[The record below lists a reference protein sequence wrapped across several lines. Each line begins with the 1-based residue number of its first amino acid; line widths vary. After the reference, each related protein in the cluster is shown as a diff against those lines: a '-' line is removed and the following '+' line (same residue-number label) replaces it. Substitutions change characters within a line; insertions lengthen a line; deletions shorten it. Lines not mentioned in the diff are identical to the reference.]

1 MYSKVLFSLIITT
14 AFFLTN
20 CGKKGCTDPQA
31 SNYDSQAKRDD
42 NSCEYN
48 NVVLP
53 SNLLTTITS
62 NEGLVEISAS
72 ANGANFYTF
81 TFYEGQNYEII
92 QSSDGEANYTFSTSG
107 SYQITTKAHTTYD
120 DFISTTETINIT
132 INVSGGSI
140 GNGIPSTGY
149 STPISYPNYTLVWN
163 DEFNG
168 SSLSG
173 DWVYDIGTGS
183 WGWGNN
189 ELEYY
194 RTENAVVDSGVLT
207 ITAKQEN
214 FGGQQYT
221 SSRIKTQ
228 GIKSFKY
235 GRIDIRA
242 ALPYGKGIWPALW
255 MLGDNITTAS
265 WPDCGEIDIMEL
277 IGGGSYNNRTVHGT
291 IHWDNSGSYAS
302 YGGSNSLSTGIFAE
316 EFHVFSIIW
325 TSSSIKW
332 LRDDIQY
339 HEADISPAQLSEFQQ
354 NFFFIFNVAV
364 GGNWPGSPDA
374 STIFPQKMYVDY
386 VRIFQ

>member
-1 MYSKVLFSLIITT
+1 MSRKLVFLIVIST
-14 AFFLTN
+14 AFFFTN

-31 SNYDSQAKRDD
+31 SNYDSQAKRDN

-53 SNLLTTITS
+53 TNLVTTVAS

-72 ANGANFYTF
+72 ANGANFFTF
-81 TFYEGQNYEII
+81 TFYEGQNYETI
-92 QSSDGEANYTFSTSG
+92 QSSDGEASYTFSSSG
-107 SYQITTKAHTTYD
+107 NYQITTKAHTTYN
-120 DFISTTETINIT
+120 DFISVTETVNII

-140 GNGIPSTGY
+140 GNGIPNTGY
-149 STPISYPNYTLVWN
+149 STPLSYPNYTLVWN

-168 SSLSG
+168 SSLSN
-173 DWVYDIGTGS
+173 DWGYDIGTGS

-207 ITAKQEN
+207 ITAKKEN
-214 FGGQQYT
+214 FGGQSYT

-235 GRIDIRA
+235 GRVDIRA

-265 WPDCGEIDIMEL
+265 WPACGEIDIMEL

-291 IHWDNSGSYAS
+291 IHWDNNGSYAS
-302 YGGSNSLSTGIFAE
+302 YGGNNSLSSGIFAE
-316 EFHVFSIIW
+316 EFHVFSIVW

-339 HEADISPAQLSEFQQ
+339 HEADISPAQLNEFQQ

>member
-1 MYSKVLFSLIITT
+1 MSRTVIFLIVIST
-14 AFFLTN
+14 AFFFTN

-31 SNYDSQAKRDD
+31 SNYDSQAKRD
-42 NSCEYN
+42 NNTCEYN
-48 NVVLP
+48 NIVLP
-53 SNLLTTITS
+53 TNLVTTVAS

-81 TFYEGQNYEII
+81 TFYEGQNYETI
-92 QSSDGEANYTFSTSG
+92 QSSDGVASYTFSSSG
-107 SYQITTKAHTTYD
+107 NYQITTKAHTTYN
-120 DFISTTETINIT
+120 DFISVTETVNII

-149 STPISYPNYTLVWN
+149 STPLSYPNYTLIWN

-168 SSLSG
+168 SSLSN
-173 DWVYDIGTGS
+173 DWGYDIGTGS

-207 ITAKQEN
+207 ITAKKEN
-214 FGGQQYT
+214 FGGQSYT

-235 GRIDIRA
+235 GRVDIRA

-291 IHWDNSGSYAS
+291 IHWDNNGSYAS
-302 YGGSNSLSTGIFAE
+302 YGGNNSLSSGIFAE

-339 HEADISPAQLSEFQQ
+339 HQADISPAQLSEFQQ

>member
-1 MYSKVLFSLIITT
+1 MYRKVLFSLIITT
-14 AFFLTN
+14 AFFLTS

-31 SNYDSQAKRDD
+31 SNYDSLAERDD
-42 NSCEYN
+42 NTCEYN

-53 SNLLTTITS
+53 SNLLTTITT

-107 SYQITTKAHTTYD
+107 AYQITTKAHTTYD

-132 INVSGGSI
+132 INVSGGNI

-168 SSLSG
+168 SSLSS
-173 DWVYDIGTGS
+173 DWGYDIGTGS

-194 RTENAVVDSGVLT
+194 RTENAEVDSGVLI
-207 ITAKQEN
+207 ITAKKEN

-291 IHWDNSGSYAS
+291 IHWDNNGSYAS
-302 YGGSNSLSTGIFAE
+302 YGGSNSLSSGIFAE

-339 HEADISPAQLSEFQQ
+339 HQADISPAQLSEFQQ

>member
-1 MYSKVLFSLIITT
+1 MSRLVFFMLLIST
-14 AFFLTN
+14 AFFFTN

-31 SNYDSQAKRDD
+31 SNYDAQAERDD

-53 SNLLTTITS
+53 SNLLTTVILS
-62 NEGLVEISAS
+62 EGLVEISAS

-81 TFYEGQNYEII
+81 TFYEGQNHEEI

-107 SYQITTKAHTTYD
+107 EYNITTKAHTTYD
-120 DFISTTETINIT
+120 DFISVTETVTIV
-132 INVSGGSI
+132 INVSGGNI
-140 GNGIPSTGY
+140 GNGIPITGY
-149 STPISYPNYTLVWN
+149 STPLSYPNYTLVWN
-163 DEFNG
+163 DEFDG
-168 SSLSG
+168 SSLSN
-173 DWVYDIGTGS
+173 DWGYDIGTGN

-207 ITAKQEN
+207 ITAKKEN
-214 FGGQQYT
+214 FSGQQYT

-235 GRIDIRA
+235 GRVDIRA

-255 MLGDNITTAS
+255 MLGDNINTVS

-291 IHWDNSGSYAS
+291 IHWDDNGSHAS
-302 YGGSNSLSTGIFAE
+302 YGGNNSLSNGIFAE
-316 EFHVFSIIW
+316 EFHVFSILW
-325 TSSSIKW
+325 TSTSIKW

-339 HEADISPAQLSEFQQ
+339 HQADISPAQLSEFQQ

-374 STIFPQKMYVDY
+374 STIFPQKMYIDY
-386 VRIFQ
+386 VRVFQ

>member
-1 MYSKVLFSLIITT
+1 MSRKLVFLIVIST
-14 AFFLTN
+14 AFFFTN

-31 SNYDSQAKRDD
+31 SNYDSQAKRDN

-53 SNLLTTITS
+53 TNLVTTVAS

-72 ANGANFYTF
+72 AIGANFYTF
-81 TFYEGQNYEII
+81 TFYEGQNYETI
-92 QSSDGEANYTFSTSG
+92 QSSDGEASYTFSSSG
-107 SYQITTKAHTTYD
+107 NYQITTKAHTTYN
-120 DFISTTETINIT
+120 DFISVTETVNII

-140 GNGIPSTGY
+140 GNGIPTTGY
-149 STPISYPNYTLVWN
+149 STPLSYPNYTLVWN
-163 DEFNG
+163 DEFDG
-168 SSLSG
+168 SSLSN
-173 DWVYDIGTGS
+173 DWGYDIGTGS

-207 ITAKQEN
+207 ITAKKEN
-214 FGGQQYT
+214 FGGQSYT

-235 GRIDIRA
+235 GRVDIRA

-255 MLGDNITTAS
+255 MLGDNITTVS

-291 IHWDNSGSYAS
+291 IHWDNNGSYAS
-302 YGGSNSLSTGIFAE
+302 YGGNNSLSSGIFAE
-316 EFHVFSIIW
+316 EFHVFSIVW

-339 HEADISPAQLSEFQQ
+339 HEADISPAQLNEFQQ

>member
-1 MYSKVLFSLIITT
+1 MSRKLVFLIVIST
-14 AFFLTN
+14 AFFFTN

-31 SNYDSQAKRDD
+31 SNYDSQAKRD
-42 NSCEYN
+42 NNTCEYN
-48 NVVLP
+48 NIVLP
-53 SNLLTTITS
+53 TNLVTTVAS

-81 TFYEGQNYEII
+81 TFYEGQNYETI
-92 QSSDGEANYTFSTSG
+92 QSSDGVASYTFSSSG
-107 SYQITTKAHTTYD
+107 NYQITTKAHTTYN
-120 DFISTTETINIT
+120 DFISVTETVNII

-149 STPISYPNYTLVWN
+149 STPLSYPNYTLIWN

-168 SSLSG
+168 SSLSN
-173 DWVYDIGTGS
+173 DWGYDIGTGS

-207 ITAKQEN
+207 ITAKKEN
-214 FGGQQYT
+214 FGGQSYT

-235 GRIDIRA
+235 GRVDIRA

-255 MLGDNITTAS
+255 MLGDNITTVS

-291 IHWDNSGSYAS
+291 IHWDNNGSYAS
-302 YGGSNSLSTGIFAE
+302 YGGNNSLSSGIFAE
-316 EFHVFSIIW
+316 EFHVFSIVW

-339 HEADISPAQLSEFQQ
+339 HEADISPAQLNEFQQ

>member
-1 MYSKVLFSLIITT
+1 MSRKLVFLIVIST
-14 AFFLTN
+14 AFFFTN

-31 SNYDSQAKRDD
+31 SNYDSQAKRDN

-48 NVVLP
+48 NVILP
-53 SNLLTTITS
+53 TNLVTTVAS

-81 TFYEGQNYEII
+81 TFYEGQNYETI
-92 QSSDGEANYTFSTSG
+92 QSSDGEASYTFSSSG
-107 SYQITTKAHTTYD
+107 NYQITTKAHTTYN
-120 DFISTTETINIT
+120 DFISVTETVNII

-140 GNGIPSTGY
+140 GNGIPTTGY
-149 STPISYPNYTLVWN
+149 STPLSYPNYTLVWN

-168 SSLSG
+168 SSLSN
-173 DWVYDIGTGS
+173 DWGYDIGTGS

-207 ITAKQEN
+207 ITAKKEN
-214 FGGQQYT
+214 FGGQSYT

-235 GRIDIRA
+235 GRVDIRA

-255 MLGDNITTAS
+255 MLGDNITTVS

-291 IHWDNSGSYAS
+291 IHWDNNGSYAS
-302 YGGSNSLSTGIFAE
+302 YGGNNSLSSGIFAE
-316 EFHVFSIIW
+316 EFHVFSIVW

-339 HEADISPAQLSEFQQ
+339 HEADISPAQLNEFQQ

>member
-1 MYSKVLFSLIITT
+1 MSRKLVFLIVIST
-14 AFFLTN
+14 AFFFTN

-31 SNYDSQAKRDD
+31 SNYDSQAKRDN

-48 NVVLP
+48 NVILP
-53 SNLLTTITS
+53 TNLVTTVAS

-72 ANGANFYTF
+72 AIGANFYTF
-81 TFYEGQNYEII
+81 TFYEGQNYETI
-92 QSSDGEANYTFSTSG
+92 QSSDGEASYTFSSSG
-107 SYQITTKAHTTYD
+107 NYQITTKAHTTYN
-120 DFISTTETINIT
+120 DFISVTETVNII

-140 GNGIPSTGY
+140 GNGIPTTGY
-149 STPISYPNYTLVWN
+149 STPLSYPNYTLVWN

-168 SSLSG
+168 SSLSN
-173 DWVYDIGTGS
+173 DWGYDIGTGS

-207 ITAKQEN
+207 ITAKKEN
-214 FGGQQYT
+214 FGGQSYT

-235 GRIDIRA
+235 GRVDIRA

-255 MLGDNITTAS
+255 MLGDNITTVS

-291 IHWDNSGSYAS
+291 IHWDNNGSYAS
-302 YGGSNSLSTGIFAE
+302 YGGNNSLSSGIFAE
-316 EFHVFSIIW
+316 EFHVFSIVW

-339 HEADISPAQLSEFQQ
+339 HEADISPAQLNEFQQ